1 MKYRSDMLEDSEPQE
16 NIIVETKPKKSK
28 EKIPNAEISSKLNK
42 LAESRNE
49 PKPVKPVKVAKEAPV
64 DYEEEKRQRFAE
76 KEKELKAKGKLL
88 APSESIYAKEMKE
101 IKSEVEK
108 LKTQTKKPR
117 KVVIVESESDES
129 EPETVVIRK
138 SKTKPIPIP
147 KPTDKTTEAQ
157 NFLNNI
163 FFRNM

>member
-16 NIIVETKPKKSK
+16 NVIVETKPKKSK

-49 PKPVKPVKVAKEAPV
+49 PKPVKVAKEAPI
-64 DYEEEKRQRFAE
+64 DYEEEKRLRFAE

-108 LKTQTKKPR
+108 LKTQKKKPR